1 MTSSL
6 AEGTTVAN
14 VYLNSWLNAA
24 IAGTDLK
31 ELPYGTFMPDTGKPV
46 QRDKTAEQK
55 PRGASSDERLLEAA
69 SRNPSL
75 AGRDLLTEIL
85 ARGPEPEETERP
97 RATDVRAALQS
108 RSLDDPDYRTAAEQA
123 DWLGKESQEMRD
135 LYERGAV
142 IKGETLVIPAEG
154 HELREEND
162 QPFIT
167 SFSYAHE
174 RIPHQEH
181 AAEFHALGRAIA
193 GELADTRG
201 EIETFRFYY
210 DRLNRDQSGRRLR
223 QEQTTE
229 REAAV
234 TRTLAEMRAMAA
246 VMRQLETQHSV
257 EVAQP
262 VGSLEQMRDA
272 GSTRDNSDEERPEFY
287 EMPDDWLSRDGQDTG
302 GVQHEAEGGSYN
314 LEERIEPDDER
325 EIEAVSYGMNTSAR
339 KVRLDAESLRLPAG
353 LSFEAKQRL
362 VAQTLPAID
371 RKLESGTSREVIFA
385 AIDGHQRKLNEAS
398 QGGLE
403 ERDEWFKV
411 GGFIKAY
418 VDERLRDP
426 ETRELNRSSKF
437 RAAHAQISA
446 AHTPKELSRAAERF
460 LRENS
465 ERSQALRRHREEPD
479 QYPVPTPLPLDARQR
494 QLLFYGRSPEHFSP
508 EMRELKF
515 NWGLSRE
522 ERAAQVELLREG
534 QLEPSPTLKLMLREL
549 GSRHSVKA
557 VAHYQAAILNEKLEN
572 PGKLNLRS
580 LHESLAPH
588 ERNYLFDRVQERK
601 QTLAR
606 SASPGQRIGAD
617 DAARDVNTVLAATNR
632 AFGQLPG
639 ASGAYRDYMAAM
651 GTVERQLLNEA
662 VRRRGITAGDER
674 LVGELRPLS
683 ITEAR
688 AMLPVQEQTELRR
701 RARNLA
707 WESVA
712 PPEVFA
718 RNPSPAALRL
728 SDAIAY
734 TQEHLQERARI
745 AHAARE
751 QFIRDQVTP
760 AEKRLAEERGR
771 AAYLE
776 SFSAKLQELKHES
789 PEHGDLKSAG
799 AVSLQEEIAAQRQS
813 TSFDLQDVPIGLRQ
827 EVKPN
832 NDPANS
838 RKLMEEYASREV
850 DLAEQAHQAGLA
862 ALSETRKRPLFSSR
876 EEQERFTQGAL
887 AKLAP
892 ADAHKLAELDAYAE
906 KTREELYRGF
916 EAMDDLCRDL
926 EQSRSLQPSAFTQA
940 TSELP
945 RELESMAVASPHL
958 TTAEHLKAEAKD
970 LAGEAR
976 TQASDS
982 KQRLGYVDST
992 REWHYESLR
1001 DVLGSNQRSNGQDA
1015 PEIATVHHEQQ
1026 DVEFER

>member
-24 IAGTDLK
+24 IAGTELK
-31 ELPYGTFMPDTGKPV
+31 KLPYGTFMPDSGK
-46 QRDKTAEQK
+46 QSRRDKTAEQE
-55 PRGASSDERLLEAA
+55 PGGASSDERLLEAA

-85 ARGPEPEETERP
+85 ARGPEPEEAERP

-108 RSLDDPDYRTAAEQA
+108 RNLDDPDYRTAAEQA

-154 HELREEND
+154 HELREQD
-162 QPFIT
+162 DRPFIT
-167 SFSYAHE
+167 SFSYA
-174 RIPHQEH
+174 QEHLPLPDH

-193 GELADTRG
+193 GEMADTRG

-210 DRLNRDQSGRRLR
+210 DRVNRDQSGRRLR
-223 QEQTTE
+223 QDQTTE

-234 TRTLAEMRAMAA
+234 TRTLAEMRAMAD
-246 VMRQLETQHSV
+246 VMRQLETQHSI
-257 EVAQP
+257 EVTQP
-262 VGSLEQMRDA
+262 VGSLEQVRDVRSA
-272 GSTRDNSDEERPEFY
+272 QDGVDEERNA
-287 EMPDDWLSRDGQDTG
+287 MPDDWFSRDGEETG
-302 GVQHEAEGGSYN
+302 GVQHEGESGRYN
-314 LEERIEPDDER
+314 LEEQVAPDDGK
-325 EIEAVSYGMNTSAR
+325 EIDAASYGMNTSAR

-385 AIDGHQRKLNEAS
+385 AVDGHQRKLNEAS

-426 ETRELNRSSKF
+426 ETRELTRSPEF

-446 AHTPKELSRAAERF
+446 ARTPKELSRAAERF

-479 QYPVPTPLPLDARQR
+479 QYPVPKPLALDARQR

-515 NWGLSRE
+515 NWGLSRD
-522 ERAAQVELLREG
+522 ERAAQAQLLREG

-549 GSRHSVKA
+549 ESRHSVKA

-572 PGKLNLRS
+572 PGKLNLHS

-588 ERNYLFDRVQERK
+588 ERNYLFDRMQERK
-601 QTLAR
+601 QTLVR
-606 SASPGQRIGAD
+606 SALPGQRMGAD
-617 DAARDVNTVLAATNR
+617 DAARDANTVLAATNR

-707 WESVA
+707 WEFVA

-734 TQEHLQERARI
+734 TQEHLQERART

-760 AEKRLAEERGR
+760 AEKRLAEKRGR

-776 SFSAKLQELKHES
+776 SFSARLQELKREL

-813 TSFDLQDVPIGLRQ
+813 TSFDPQDVPIGLRQ
-827 EVKPN
+827 EVKSS

-838 RKLMEEYASREV
+838 RKLMEEYANREV

-862 ALSETRKRPLFSSR
+862 AMSETRKRPLFDSR
-876 EEQERFTQGAL
+876 EEQERFTQEVL

-892 ADAHKLAELDAYAE
+892 ADAHKLAELDAYAV

-916 EAMDDLCRDL
+916 EAMDDLRRDL
-926 EQSRSLQPSAFTQA
+926 EQSRSLQPSDFTQA

-958 TTAEHLKAEAKD
+958 TIAEQLKAEAKD
-970 LAGEAR
+970 LAGKAR

-982 KQRLGYVDST
+982 EQRLGYVDST
-992 REWHYESLR
+992 REWHCESLR
-1001 DVLGSNQRSNGQDA
+1001 DVLGSNQHGDGQDA
-1015 PEIATVHHEQQ
+1015 PEIATFHREQR
-1026 DVEFER
+1026 DIEFER

>member
-1 MTSSL
+1 
-6 AEGTTVAN
+6 
-14 VYLNSWLNAA
+14 
-24 IAGTDLK
+24 
-31 ELPYGTFMPDTGKPV
+31 MPDSGK
-46 QRDKTAEQK
+46 QSRRDKTAEQE
-55 PRGASSDERLLEAA
+55 PRGASSDERLLMAA

-75 AGRDLLTEIL
+75 AGRELLTEIL

-123 DWLGKESQEMRD
+123 NWLGKESQEMRD

-154 HELREEND
+154 YELPEEND

-167 SFSYAHE
+167 SLSYVHE
-174 RIPHQEH
+174 RIPQTEH

-193 GELADTRG
+193 GEMADARG

-210 DRLNRDQSGRRLR
+210 DRLNRDQSGRLLR

-229 REAAV
+229 REAAL

-246 VMRQLETQHSV
+246 VMKQLETQHSI

-262 VGSLEQMRDA
+262 VVSLEQVREIGNA
-272 GSTRDNSDEERPEFY
+272 GSGQGFGEERSVIT
-287 EMPDDWLSRDGQDTG
+287 DDQFARDSRETG
-302 GVQHEAEGGSYN
+302 GVQQEAEGSSYSP
-314 LEERIEPDDER
+314 EEQLEPDEGR
-325 EIEAVSYGMNTSAR
+325 ETEAIAFGLNTSAR

-362 VAQTLPAID
+362 VAQTLQTID
-371 RKLESGTSREVIFA
+371 RKLESGTSREILFA
-385 AIDGHQRKLNEAS
+385 AIDGHQRKLNEAG
-398 QGGLE
+398 QGRPE
-403 ERDEWFKV
+403 ERDEWFRI

-426 ETRELNRSSKF
+426 ETRELNRSPEF
-437 RAAHAQISA
+437 RDAHAQISA
-446 AHTPKELSRAAERF
+446 ARTPKELSRAAERF

-479 QYPVPTPLPLDARQR
+479 QYPVSPPLPLDARQR

-515 NWGLSRE
+515 TWGLSRE
-522 ERAAQVELLREG
+522 GRAVQVQLLRKG
-534 QLEPSPTLKLMLREL
+534 QLEPSPTLKLLLREL
-549 GSRHSVKA
+549 ESRHSVKA

-580 LHESLAPH
+580 LHESLAPP
-588 ERNYLFDRVQERK
+588 ERNHLFDRVQERK
-601 QTLAR
+601 QALAR
-606 SASPGQRIGAD
+606 SASPGQRVRAD
-617 DAARDVNTVLAATNR
+617 EAVRDTNTVLVGTGR
-632 AFGQLPG
+632 AFGQLPAG
-639 ASGAYRDYMAAM
+639 SGSYRDYMAAM
-651 GTVERQLLNEA
+651 GAVERQLLNEA
-662 VRRRGITAGDER
+662 VRRRRGITLGDER
-674 LVGELRPLS
+674 LAGELRPLS

-688 AMLPVQEQTELRR
+688 AKLPFQEQAELRR

-707 WESVA
+707 WEFVA

-728 SDAIAY
+728 SDAIAH
-734 TQEHLQERARI
+734 TQEHLQEWARV

-751 QFIRDQVTP
+751 QFIREQAAP

-776 SFSAKLQELKHES
+776 TFTAKLQELKRELL
-789 PEHGDLKSAG
+789 EHGDLKSAG
-799 AVSLQEEIAAQRQS
+799 TAAPQEEIAAQRQS
-813 TSFDLQDVPIGLRQ
+813 TSLDLQGVPVELRQ
-827 EVKPN
+827 EVELS
-832 NDPANS
+832 NDLAS
-838 RKLMEEYASREV
+838 SQKLREEYARREF
-850 DLAEQAHQAGLA
+850 DLADQAHQAGLA
-862 ALSETRKRPLFSSR
+862 ALSETRRRPLFGSP
-876 EEQERFTQGAL
+876 EEQERFTQGVL

-892 ADAHKLAELDAYAE
+892 TEAHKLAELDAYAA

-916 EAMDDLCRDL
+916 EAVDVLRRDIEL
-926 EQSRSLQPSAFTQA
+926 SRHPQPSNLAQP
-940 TSELP
+940 TSGLSHELK
-945 RELESMAVASPHL
+945 SVASLPDV
-958 TTAEHLKAEAKD
+958 TIVEYLKTEAKD
-970 LAGEAR
+970 LAEEAR
-976 TQASDS
+976 ARTLQDGGNRGATEH
-982 KQRLGYVDST
+982 RPGYVDSA

-1001 DVLGSNQRSNGQDA
+1001 GVLGPSQRSDVNDM
-1015 PEIATVHHEQQ
+1015 PEMAVFHHEHQ
-1026 DVEFER
+1026 DIEHER

>member
-1 MTSSL
+1 
-6 AEGTTVAN
+6 
-14 VYLNSWLNAA
+14 
-24 IAGTDLK
+24 
-31 ELPYGTFMPDTGKPV
+31 MPDTGKPV
-46 QRDKTAEQK
+46 RRDKTAEQK
-55 PRGASSDERLLEAA
+55 PRGASSDERLLDAA

-85 ARGPEPEETERP
+85 ARGPEPEETEGP

-154 HELREEND
+154 HELREQD
-162 QPFIT
+162 DRPFIT
-167 SFSYAHE
+167 SLSYAHE
-174 RIPHQEH
+174 RISHPDH

-193 GELADTRG
+193 GEMADARG

-223 QEQTTE
+223 QDQTTE

-246 VMRQLETQHSV
+246 IMRQLETQHSI
-257 EVAQP
+257 EVTQP
-262 VGSLEQMRDA
+262 VGSLEQVRDA
-272 GSTRDNSDEERPEFY
+272 RSARDGSDEERNA
-287 EMPDDWLSRDGQDTG
+287 MPDDWFSRDGEETG
-302 GVQHEAEGGSYN
+302 GVQHEGESGNYN
-314 LEERIEPDDER
+314 LEEQVAPDDGK
-325 EIEAVSYGMNTSAR
+325 EIDAVSYGMNTSAR
-339 KVRLDAESLRLPAG
+339 KVRLDAESLRLPAR
-353 LSFEAKQRL
+353 LSYEAKQRL

-371 RKLESGTSREVIFA
+371 RKLESGTNRAVIFA
-385 AIDGHQRKLNEAS
+385 AVDGHQRKLNEAG
-398 QGGLE
+398 QE
-403 ERDEWFKV
+403 ERDEWFKI

-426 ETRELNRSSKF
+426 ETRELNRSPEF

-446 AHTPKELSRAAERF
+446 ARTPKELSWAAERF

-465 ERSQALRRHREEPD
+465 ARSQALRRHREEPD
-479 QYPVPTPLPLDARQR
+479 QYPVPKPLPLDARQR

-522 ERAAQVELLREG
+522 ERAAQAQLLREG

-549 GSRHSVKA
+549 ESRHSVKA

-606 SASPGQRIGAD
+606 SALPGQRIGAD
-617 DAARDVNTVLAATNR
+617 DAARDANTVLAATNR

-662 VRRRGITAGDER
+662 VRQRRGITAGDER
-674 LVGELRPLS
+674 LAGELRPLS

-688 AMLPVQEQTELRR
+688 AMLSVQEQTELRR

-707 WESVA
+707 WEFVA

-718 RNPSPAALRL
+718 RNPSPTALRL

-751 QFIRDQVTP
+751 QFIRELASP
-760 AEKRLAEERGR
+760 AEKRLAGERGR
-771 AAYLE
+771 GAYLE
-776 SFSAKLQELKHES
+776 TFSARLQELKRELL
-789 PEHGDLKSAG
+789 EQGDLKSAE
-799 AVSLQEEIAAQRQS
+799 AVPLQEIAAQRQF
-813 TSFDLQDVPIGLRQ
+813 TSFDPQNVPIGLRQ
-827 EVKPN
+827 EVKPR

-850 DLAEQAHQAGLA
+850 HLAEQAHQAGLA

-876 EEQERFTQGAL
+876 EEQERFTQGVL

-892 ADAHKLAELDAYAE
+892 ADAHKLAELDAYAA

-916 EAMDDLCRDL
+916 EAMDDLRRDL
-926 EQSRSLQPSAFTQA
+926 EQSRYLQPSAFTQA

-976 TQASDS
+976 MQALDS
-982 KQRLGYVDST
+982 EPRLGYVDST

-1001 DVLGSNQRSNGQDA
+1001 DILGSNQRGDGKDA

-1026 DVEFER
+1026 EVEFER